1 MVIKRWFHHVLNI
14 GYFKIYQYKKK
25 HIQKISPNFT
35 KTKKIKR
42 TSRSD
47 QKNTKTHETHLIN
60 SASSCQPFCSFFFFK
75 GWRHWVV
82 DCDRHGYHTL
92 CDILCGKTMSCQPV
106 ILDVVS
112 LDFNLNR
119 LKSPFLVHYLTK
131 AHNGPHY
138 SVHLNTFDYFR
149 EGLNYFPVW

>member
-1 MVIKRWFHHVLNI
+1 MISPCTKYWVLQNLPV
-14 GYFKIYQYKKK
+14 QKKK
-25 HIQKISPNFT
+25 HIQKIGPNFT

-60 SASSCQPFCSFFFFK
+60 SASSCQPFCSFFFLRGEDIEWLTVIAMAKFC
-75 GWRHWVV
+75 VV
-82 DCDRHGYHTL
+82 
-92 CDILCGKTMSCQPV
+92 KPMMSCQPV

-131 AHNGPHY
+131 AHNGPHN